1 MTVLGILMALG
12 LIVDRFTVGTKTIQL
27 GFGFVIVVIA
37 SYLYGPV
44 WSAAMAGLTD
54 VIGTLVSGQVYNPG
68 FTLSAI
74 LGAIVYGWF
83 LYGHKSSI
91 KRIVISQLLIML
103 VVNLVLN
110 TLWISLMY
118 QTPYVTFLMTRILK
132 EVVTTPIQI
141 IIIYFLLNSPQFNK
155 LKEKLI

>member
-1 MTVLGILMALG
+1 MNTVPFRFQKLRTLDVTVLGILMALG

-27 GFGFVIVVIA
+27 GFGFVIV
-37 SYLYGPV
+37 
-44 WSAAMAGLTD
+44 

-155 LKEKLI
+155 LKEKLS